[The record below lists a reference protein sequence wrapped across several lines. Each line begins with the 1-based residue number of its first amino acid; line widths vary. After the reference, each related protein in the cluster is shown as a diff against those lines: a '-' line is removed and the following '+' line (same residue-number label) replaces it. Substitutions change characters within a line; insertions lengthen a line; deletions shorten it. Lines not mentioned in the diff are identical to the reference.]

1 MVAIDWAC
9 GGWRERLR
17 CSCYAFLV
25 EPGAHAAEYLFYDG
39 HCGLC
44 HRAVKFVLRHDLD
57 GRAFRFAPLQG
68 STFLARVAAE
78 RRVGLPDSVVV
89 LTRDGEL
96 LVRSACVLAYFSAI
110 GRWVGVVAAILSV
123 VPRGLR
129 DFVYDFIARIRYRV
143 FGKREDLCPIVPVE
157 LRARFDP

>member
-1 MVAIDWAC
+1 
-9 GGWRERLR
+9 
-17 CSCYAFLV
+17 V
-25 EPGAHAAEYLFYDG
+25 ETGAPDAEYLFYDG

-44 HRAVKFVLRHDLD
+44 HRAVKFVLTHDH
-57 GRAFRFAPLQG
+57 GGTAFRFAPLQG
-68 STFLARVAAE
+68 ETFLARVAAE

-96 LVRSACVLAYFSAI
+96 LLRSAAFLHIFRRLGGRWGVLA
-110 GRWVGVVAAILSV
+110 GVLSV

-143 FGKREDLCPIVPVE
+143 FGRRDDLCPIVPAE

>member
-1 MVAIDWAC
+1 MA
-9 GGWRERLR
+9 GGRKRAGD
-17 CSCYAFLV
+17 SCYAFPV
-25 EPGAHAAEYLFYDG
+25 ESNAPAAEYLFYDG

-44 HRAVKFVLRHDLD
+44 HRAVKFVLRHDRS

-68 STFLARVAAE
+68 ETFLGRVAAE

-89 LTRDGEL
+89 LTREGEL
-96 LVRSACVLAYFSAI
+96 RVRSAAFLHVFRRLGGGWRVLAA
-110 GRWVGVVAAILSV
+110 VLSV

-129 DFVYDFIARIRYRV
+129 DFAYDFVARIRYRV
-143 FGKREDLCPIVPVE
+143 FGKREELCPIVPAE

>member
-1 MVAIDWAC
+1 
-9 GGWRERLR
+9 
-17 CSCYAFLV
+17 V
-25 EPGAHAAEYLFYDG
+25 ETGTPPAEYLFYDG

-44 HRAVKFVLRHDLD
+44 HRAAKFVLKHDLD

-68 STFLARVAAE
+68 PTFLARVAAE
-78 RRVGLPDSVVV
+78 RRIGLPDSVVV

-96 LVRSACVLAYFSAI
+96 LMRSTAFLHIFRRLGGGWGILAAM
-110 GRWVGVVAAILSV
+110 LSV

-129 DFVYDFIARIRYRV
+129 DLIYDFVARIRYRV
-143 FGKREDLCPIVPVE
+143 FGKRDELCPIVPAE